1 MQNKDGKMTRFEKLK
16 DETTLEE
23 MAEIM
28 MNLSIRV
35 AKDLARVN
43 ECDLEINNFYKAD
56 IEQFFQ
62 KWLKSKTE

>member
-1 MQNKDGKMTRFEKLK
+1 MTRFEKLK